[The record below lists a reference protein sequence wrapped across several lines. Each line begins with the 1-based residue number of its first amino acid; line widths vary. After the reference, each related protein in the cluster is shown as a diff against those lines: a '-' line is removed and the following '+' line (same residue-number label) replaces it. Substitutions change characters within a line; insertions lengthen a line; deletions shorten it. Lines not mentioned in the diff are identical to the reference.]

1 MVESLYSVSS
11 FWDGGGSNTPSP
23 PLAPT
28 PSLPAPSLPSYLED
42 DNDHKRWA
50 RKVFVEGQRA
60 RSGCIPCL
68 DAGVECVGGDGYSK
82 CAYCTSTG
90 AAASRCTTS
99 SGRSRVASSFSSR
112 RAARGSVVQG
122 RTRVAKGAKKKK
134 KSVVAVPRIPPVS
147 SRPTATT
154 PSRVSS
160 FFVRSS
166 LRFVIC

>member
-11 FWDGGGSNTPSP
+11 FRDGGGSNAPAP

-28 PSLPAPSLPSYLED
+28 PSLPAPSLPSYLEG
-42 DNDHKRWA
+42 DNDHKRRA
-50 RKVFVEGQRA
+50 RKVFAEGQRA

-68 DAGVECVGGDGYSK
+68 NAGVECVGGDGYSK

-90 AAASRCTTS
+90 AAASRCIIST
-99 SGRSRVASSFSSR
+99 GRSRVAPSFSSR
-112 RAARGSVVQG
+112 RAARGLVVQG
-122 RTRVAKGAKKKK
+122 RAGVMKGAKKK
-134 KSVVAVPRIPPVS
+134 KSVVAALVIPPVS
-147 SRPTATT
+147 ARPTATT